1 MATYTCPRCQG
12 TEIYFAKRERM
23 TGLGGIYGNRS
34 KMVRTPLCK
43 ACAEHVE
50 NDVSDNLFVF
60 KVIGIVSIF
69 VLAFLLILVLA
80 TLATS

>member
-1 MATYTCPRCQG
+1 
-12 TEIYFAKRERM
+12 M

-43 ACAEHVE
+43 ACGEHVE
-50 NDVSDNLFVF
+50 NDVNDNLFVF

-69 VLAFLLILVLA
+69 VIAFLLILVLA